1 MDIISLILSK
11 KYIEDTLA
19 GAGALAGKS
28 AYDIACDNGFNGTP
42 IEWLA
47 SLQGDTPTIGPSGT
61 WIIGDYDT
69 GVIASPSLAGYATED
84 FVKSQLKNLDLTEYA
99 KKTYVQDLVEQLEMP
114 EGTINMIALTT
125 EEILAICK

>member
-1 MDIISLILSK
+1 MDIVSLILSK
-11 KYIEDTLA
+11 KYVEDTLA

-28 AYDIACDNGFNGTP
+28 AYDIACDNGFKGTP
-42 IEWLA
+42 AEWLA
-47 SLQGDTPTIGPSGT
+47 TLQGDTPTIGPSGT

-84 FVKSQLKNLDLTEYA
+84 FVKFQMENLDLVEYA
-99 KKTYVQDLVEQLEMP
+99 TKTYVQDLIEQLEMP

-125 EEILAICK
+125 DEILAICK

>member
-99 KKTYVQDLVEQLEMP
+99 KKTYVQDLIEQLEMP

>member
-61 WIIGDYDT
+61 WVIGDYDT

-99 KKTYVQDLVEQLEMP
+99 KKTYVQDLIE
-114 EGTINMIALTT
+114 
-125 EEILAICK
+125 

>member
-61 WIIGDYDT
+61 WVIGDYDT

-99 KKTYVQDLVEQLEMP
+99 KKTYVQDLIEQLEMP

>member
-1 MDIISLILSK
+1 MDIINLILSK

-61 WIIGDYDT
+61 WVIGDYDT

-99 KKTYVQDLVEQLEMP
+99 KKTYVQDLIEQLEMP

>member
-19 GAGALAGKS
+19 GAGALAGKY

-61 WIIGDYDT
+61 WVIGDYDT

-99 KKTYVQDLVEQLEMP
+99 KKTYVQDLIEQLEMP

>member
-28 AYDIACDNGFNGTP
+28 AYDIACDNGFKGTP
-42 IEWLA
+42 TEWLA

-61 WIIGDYDT
+61 WVIGDYDT
-69 GVIASPSLAGYATED
+69 GVIASPNLAGYATED

-99 KKTYVQDLVEQLEMP
+99 KKTYVQDLIEQLEMP